1 MHGLEIRDSEMDVN
15 TVIDV
20 KKELLALSD
29 DDNAEFVRKLVP
41 GDRVIIGA
49 RLPAMRDLAK
59 RVAKDDWRSYI
70 ESWQPECME
79 DYMLRGLVI
88 AYARMDVDEKLDEY
102 RKFIPLIDNWSVCDS
117 FCNTWKPKK
126 NEREKVWD
134 FIVPYLRTDD
144 EFQMRFSAVM
154 MLALFIT
161 DDHIDDV
168 ISLLN
173 SADNDGYY
181 FRMAKAWT
189 LSVCFVKYPDITM
202 PYLEKGTLDD
212 ETMKMTV
219 RKIIDSYRVSDEM
232 KTKVRGLVSRN

>member
-88 AYARMDVDEKLDEY
+88 AYARMDVDERLDEY

-134 FIVPYLRTDD
+134 FIVPYLRADD

-168 ISLLN
+168 ISLLD

-212 ETMKMTV
+212 ETLKMTV